1 MHRAYRPLGI
11 ALALLAVFVIAAVVI
26 GANGWGAPAA
36 NEQAVGEV
44 SRWCERVSGGFL
56 REPVNTLGNLGFVVS
71 GLAMFWV
78 LGRDTANEI
87 EETNRMIGLNPISV
101 LYASATVFLGPGSM
115 VMHGTHTFFG
125 AWIDNVSMVA
135 YITIPWLLNL
145 SVLGRW
151 RDRTTFGVYAAV
163 VTAYAAG
170 YWLIAPD
177 LGIGFE
183 LFRVSIPLWLIS
195 EFVYRF
201 WSPAVRWTSGFLG
214 FVVAAAFGI
223 TPIDMINNIG
233 EYWWWPLFWLP
244 GILAAHEPP
253 ARRKYAPWFFIGVGS
268 FLLAYAI
275 WQTGKAGHPW
285 CHPDSLI
292 QAHAIWHLLGAV
304 ATWGFFRFYRTER
317 RLPSPHDA
325 IHELMR

>member
-1 MHRAYRPLGI
+1 LWI
-11 ALALLAVFVIAAVVI
+11 TLALLAVFAIAAVLL
-26 GANGWGAPAA
+26 GQNGWGTPAA
-36 NEQAVGEV
+36 NEQAIGEV

-78 LGRDTANEI
+78 LGRDEATERTV
-87 EETNRMIGLNPISV
+87 TNPMIGINTISV
-101 LYASATVFLGPGSM
+101 LYAAATVFLGPGSM

-125 AWIDNVSMVA
+125 AWLDNVSMVG

-145 SVLGRW
+145 SVMARW
-151 RDRTTFGVYAAV
+151 RDRKLLTVYAVIVAS
-163 VTAYAAG
+163 YAAG

-177 LGIGFE
+177 LGIGLE

-201 WSPAVRWTSGFLG
+201 WSPTTRWASGFLG
-214 FVVAAAFGI
+214 FAVAAAFGI

-233 EYWWWPLFWLP
+233 QYWWWPLFWLP
-244 GILAAHEPP
+244 GLVAAYAPP
-253 ARRKYAPWFFIGVGS
+253 ARRTYTPWFFTGVGA

-275 WQTGKAGHPW
+275 WQTGKAGQPW
-285 CHPDSLI
+285 CHPDSLL
-292 QAHAIWHLLGAV
+292 QGHAIWHLLSAV
-304 ATWGFFRFYRTER
+304 ATWSFFKFLRSEQRLRT
-317 RLPSPHDA
+317 PHDA
-325 IHELMR
+325 IPELMRDE